1 MCHTGWSSPWKLFQE
16 MTNCLNDRPATSDS
30 AKVSNDSAYS
40 ILAAQRRQRPVA
52 PHLSIYRPQITWY
65 LSIFNRVTGS
75 VLSGGMYTFGFLY
88 LISPLFGWQ
97 LGSAA
102 LAASFGA
109 LPLVVKLA
117 LKSFV
122 GFFFSFHSLNGIRH
136 LVWDLG
142 YAFKNQEVIQT
153 GWTVV
158 GLTVLSTIALLFV

>member
-1 MCHTGWSSPWKLFQE
+1 MCHTGRSSLESCSKRL
-16 MTNCLNDRPATSDS
+16 TNCLIRRPATTDS
-30 AKVSNDSAYS
+30 TKVSTDSAYS
-40 ILAAQRRQRPVA
+40 ILEAQRRQRPTS

-65 LSIFNRVTGS
+65 LSIFNRITGS

-109 LPLVVKLA
+109 LPVVVALA

-122 GFFFSFHSLNGIRH
+122 GFFFSFHSFNGIRH
-136 LVWDLG
+136 LIWDLG

-153 GWTVV
+153 GWTVI
-158 GLTVLSTIALLFV
+158 GLSVLSTIALLFA